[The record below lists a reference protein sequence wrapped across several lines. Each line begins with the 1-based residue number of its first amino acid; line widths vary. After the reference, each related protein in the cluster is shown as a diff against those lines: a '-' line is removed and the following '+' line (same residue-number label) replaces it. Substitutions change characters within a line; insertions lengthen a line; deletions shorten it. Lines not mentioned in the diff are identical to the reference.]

1 MLAIRLLYVEAV
13 TSARDSYTFPCSVV
27 PATPRTIGPDMAN
40 PVDISVLILA
50 KDEWDNL
57 VELLPEVAK
66 ELSAI
71 TSRCEIVVIDGS
83 AQPPSSTVQSEVPLR
98 ILRQEGSGYGN
109 AFRQGI
115 RECNGE
121 TIIGIDADYSHPPQF
136 IRSLAEAAQHNDLV
150 IASRYVSGGKAE
162 MPFHRAILSRGLCLI
177 YSKVLVIPFKDLS
190 SGYRAYRKS
199 ALGTVPLQGENFDIL
214 LEVLV
219 RLYTRGGRI
228 TEIPFT
234 YAPRKF
240 GSSHARIFQFG
251 KSYCQTLFRCRRI
264 RKGEL

>member
-1 MLAIRLLYVEAV
+1 MTNAI
-13 TSARDSYTFPCSVV
+13 
-27 PATPRTIGPDMAN
+27 
-40 PVDISVLILA
+40 DISILILA

-57 VELLPEVAK
+57 VELLPEVTK

-71 TSRCEIVVIDGS
+71 TDRYEIVVIDGG
-83 AQPPSSTVQSEVPLR
+83 APPPSFVLASEETLR
-98 ILRQEGSGYGN
+98 IIAQEGSGYGN

-121 TIIGIDADYSHPPQF
+121 TIISIDADYSHPPKF
-136 IRSLAEAAQHNDLV
+136 IRSLADAAKDNDLV
-150 IASRYVSGGKAE
+150 IASRYIAGGEAE
-162 MPFHRAILSRGLCLI
+162 MPMHRALLSRILSLI
-177 YSKVLVIPFKDLS
+177 YSNVLVIPFKDLS
-190 SGYRAYRKS
+190 SGYRAYKKS
-199 ALGTVPLQGENFDIL
+199 ALATVALEGENFDVL

-219 RLYTRGGRI
+219 RLYTRGARI
-228 TEIPFT
+228 TELPFT

-251 KSYCQTLFRCRRI
+251 MSYCKTLLRCRRI

>member
-1 MLAIRLLYVEAV
+1 MTNAL
-13 TSARDSYTFPCSVV
+13 
-27 PATPRTIGPDMAN
+27 
-40 PVDISVLILA
+40 DISILILA
-50 KDEWDNL
+50 KDEWNNL
-57 VELLPEVAK
+57 VELLPEVAR
-66 ELSAI
+66 ELTTI
-71 TSRCEIVVIDGS
+71 TNNYEIVVIDGGS
-83 AQPPSSTVQSEVPLR
+83 PPPPSFMRNELPLR
-98 ILRQEGSGYGN
+98 IVPQEGLGYGN

-121 TIIGIDADYSHPPQF
+121 TIISIDADYSHPPAF
-136 IRSLAEAAQHNDLV
+136 ILALAEAAQEHDLV
-150 IASRYVSGGKAE
+150 IASRYVAGGQAE
-162 MPFHRAILSRGLCLI
+162 MPLHRAFLSRVLSFI

-199 ALGTVPLQGENFDIL
+199 ALATLPLQGENFDIL

-219 RLYTRGGRI
+219 RLYTRGARI
-228 TEIPFT
+228 IELPFH

-251 KSYCQTLFRCRRI
+251 KSYCRTLLRCRRI